1 MTEKERYD
9 TILQE
14 LAEVLRSKNVEIS
27 LLRWQVS
34 TLKGKV
40 KDVDELKNDAK

>member
-34 TLKGKV
+34 TLEEKL
-40 KDVDELKNDAK
+40 KDVEELKNDAK

>member
-14 LAEVLRSKNVEIS
+14 LAEVLRSKNDEIS

-34 TLKGKV
+34 TLEEKL
-40 KDVDELKNDAK
+40 KDAEEEENDFE

>member
-34 TLKGKV
+34 TLEGKL
-40 KDVDELKNDAK
+40 KDVEELKNDAK